1 MSHRSPRTPA
11 DGARYCRQVAV
22 LRRRGQETQRI
33 VSVGRTGLYPTAGER
48 AGWGQDAARW
58 EARAELLE
66 WAAAAPGKRLANT
79 LTQLAVEG
87 LRDDMEGWLIRRLVS
102 DLQRHARE
110 DSP

>member
-1 MSHRSPRTPA
+1 MSHGSPRTPA

-22 LRRRGQETQRI
+22 LRRRARETQRI
-33 VSVGRTGLYPTAGER
+33 ASVGRTGLYPIAGEW

-66 WAAAAPGKRLANT
+66 WAAAAPGERLAAT
-79 LTQLAVEG
+79 LIQLAVEG
-87 LRDDMEGWLIRRLVS
+87 LRDGMEGWLIRQLVS

-110 DSP
+110 ESP